1 LIRLLCNLLLL
12 LILLLLVVVDSLA
25 LIKAIATLGMEH
37 RGSII
42 ISCAIALMACIGIGC
57 AIAREALSDEL

>member
-1 LIRLLCNLLLL
+1 MKRPIRNLLLF

-25 LIKAIATLGMEH
+25 LIEAIATPEMEH
-37 RGSII
+37 RASII
-42 ISCAIALMACIGIGC
+42 ISCTIALMACIGIGC